1 MREKRTLER
10 LYNLDDSY
18 VDELVHRCEYDD
30 RGLLVKEVSYYHKG
44 EMESITTYTYRED
57 LQVENIRKKYI
68 EIDSIEEV
76 KHFYNAKNQRI
87 KISRYLRNE
96 LSGEELFSYNEAGQL
111 VEKNRIDY
119 DDYLKEKE
127 IVDYEKGIKKYF
139 EYSADDSLFL
149 ERTTTLNEKGNPI
162 KEVEVVYGGI
172 NEGELETINT
182 YNDKEQLINTKMY
195 EEGEMTLNEDYFFNE
210 QGFEIRSVGYDF
222 DLDRKVEIQRLIDD
236 KGRILKE
243 EQVVNGVLAN
253 YFEKVYNENGQLV
266 YKKVFDL
273 EEGSGIEEEREFVYE
288 YEG

>member
-18 VDELVHRCEYDD
+18 VDELVQRCEYDD